1 MNATS
6 FAFHRQYLAAFSLAV
21 LPLSVMAETEQNDTE
36 TLDTVTV
43 IADRYDD
50 EQPGAQYLDGQ
61 VSTGGRVGVLGQV
74 DGYDA
79 PFSLIRYNKEL
90 LDDQQVESLSD
101 IASFDAGVHT
111 YMGYGNFSEQFVLRG
126 FYLNGDDVLYG
137 GLYGVVPR
145 QIVLTDIAES
155 IEVLKGP
162 SAFANGVSA
171 GGSGVGGSV
180 NVEPKYA
187 GEDEQSSV
195 ELSYSNDAYLSTSVD
210 MEQRLGASDQFGVR
224 ISAVNGQGATAID
237 GEYRGNSSL
246 YLGMDYET
254 DVSHTYMNVGY
265 MHSEVDDG
273 RPALIVGDSLTAIPD
288 APDSDT
294 GFDVNW
300 AYFKSDNLFGI
311 LRHEQSITERSSAYA
326 ALGANKTREDGSYGT
341 PTLNST
347 DGSATVSRLDT
358 GYVAQNLTGQIGLE
372 SQIDA
377 FGVQQNINLGYSGFV
392 RESGDF
398 SVYNQSQAYGGSIV
412 PLDTNIYDPV
422 TLDHLDTDTEW
433 GEGSLDDP
441 EYYRKTVAHGV
452 ALTDSFDLFDALF
465 NVTAGV
471 RYQHMTTS
479 DDLNDSEYEGDGF
492 SPVVGLN
499 YHPLD
504 SLTLYANYVEALQEG
519 NVAPS
524 DATNSGENIGLT
536 HSVQFET
543 GAKLEADS
551 MGATLS
557 LYQISQPSA
566 YKDESDEYGYH
577 GEQRSRG
584 LELNVYGDPIA
595 RLHLL
600 SSLAV
605 TEAVLTET
613 ETGANEG
620 NRVRGVPEYR
630 AIVGAGWDITSNWS
644 VTGRVLHT
652 GPQAVNNSNTLEL
665 EAWTRLDAGMS
676 YDTRLG
682 AYPLT
687 VRANIE
693 NLTNADYWSG
703 VGTDYGQLTIGK
715 PINGTLSATVTF

>member
-1 MNATS
+1 MNS
-6 FAFHRQYLAAFSLAV
+6 SFFAFHRQYLAAFSLAA
-21 LPLSVMAETEQNDTE
+21 LPLCVMAETDQTE
-36 TLDTVTV
+36 TQTLGTVTI

-79 PFSLIRYNKEL
+79 PFSLMRYNKEL
-90 LDDQQVESLSD
+90 LDEQQVESLSD

-145 QIVLTDIAES
+145 QVVLTDIAES

-162 SAFANGVSA
+162 SAFANGVSP
-171 GGSGVGGSV
+171 GGSGVGGSI

-187 GEDEQSSV
+187 GDDETSV
-195 ELSYSNDAYLSTSVD
+195 GFSYSNNTYLSTNVD
-210 MEQRLGASDQFGVR
+210 ASQRFGGSDQFGARV
-224 ISAVNGQGATAID
+224 SAVYGQGATAID
-237 GEYRGNSSL
+237 DEEKGNLSL
-246 YLGMDYET
+246 YTGLDYET
-254 DVSHTYMNVGY
+254 DSSHTYMNVGY
-265 MHSEVDDG
+265 MHSRVDEG
-273 RPALIVGDSLTAIPD
+273 RPALIVGSSLGAIPD
-288 APDSDT
+288 APDGDT
-294 GFDVNW
+294 GFKTNW
-300 AYFKSDNLFGI
+300 TYFESDNLFGI
-311 LRHEQSITERSSAYA
+311 VRHEQTLSDNWAAYA
-326 ALGANKTREDGSYGT
+326 ALGANKTQEEGSYGT
-341 PTLNST
+341 PTLTNA
-347 DGSATVSRLDT
+347 DGSATVTRMDT
-358 GYVAQNLTGQIGLE
+358 AFVAQNVTGQFGIEGQFNTFGLE
-372 SQIDA
+372 HR
-377 FGVQQNINLGYSGFV
+377 VNLGYSGV
-392 RESGDF
+392 VKQDGDF
-398 SVYNQSQAYGGSIV
+398 SEYTSNSEN
-412 PLDTNIYDPV
+412 TNIYDPV
-422 TLDHLDTDTEW
+422 EIDKLAVDTTW
-433 GEGSLDDP
+433 GKGSFDDP
-441 EYYRKTVAHGV
+441 ELYRETVVQGV
-452 ALTDSFDLFDALF
+452 ALTDSFDLMDALV
-465 NVTAGV
+465 NVTTGV
-471 RYQHMTTS
+471 RYQYITTS
-479 DDLNDSEYEGDGF
+479 DDLSNDEYEGDDF

-519 NVAPS
+519 KVAPA
-524 DATNSGENIGLT
+524 DATNSGENIGLV

-543 GAKLEADS
+543 GAKLERDS
-551 MGATLS
+551 LGATVS

-566 YKDESDEYGYH
+566 YKDDADEYGYH

-584 LELNVYGDPIA
+584 LELNVYGDPIP

-620 NRVRGVPEYR
+620 KRVRGVPEYR
-630 AIVGAGWDITSNWS
+630 AIIGAGWDITPNWS
-644 VTGRVLHT
+644 VTGRVVHT
-652 GPQAVNNSNTLEL
+652 GPQAVNTDNSLEL
-665 EAWTRLDAGMS
+665 DAWTRLDAGMS
-676 YDTRLG
+676 YDTQLG

-715 PINGTLSATVTF
+715 PINGTLSATVSF